1 MAMMDKD
8 TTAAAAGALALPRTA
23 QGRFLVYLLVSFLV
37 FLSVVLTVF
46 GVLSFQRAE
55 QQLDRRIERVAL
67 AQSEVI
73 ANSLWHLDYDRVDV
87 VLRAITTDPDII
99 GASVHDE
106 SGQMLAS
113 AGTPGAEVSD
123 GIREVVRD
131 VVRITRSGEQA
142 IGTLTLRYGD
152 GAVRAEL
159 RRDFAFQVALAFLL
173 LIGAL
178 LIAHLIHRQIVMTPV
193 RKLLD
198 AVTSPREGTERAI
211 VNWDSPDEFGTLVRS
226 FNDMQKREQ
235 SAEEELRAGRDM
247 LEQAVRER
255 TADLEAAMRDA
266 ERANQSKSEF
276 LATMSHEFR
285 TPLNAIIGFSELL
298 RNEILGPIEHPQY
311 KEYVKDIHISGER
324 MLSLVNDVLDI
335 ATIEAGKRSFD
346 LAEVDIAET
355 AAECI
360 RELGVAATWK
370 NVQVSYD
377 APGALGTMLTDRR
390 SLQQILINI
399 LSNAVKFTESGG
411 EISLVV
417 TRTDDGAIF
426 TVTDTGIGIPPDMIE
441 SLTEPFTQA
450 VSNPHLAREG
460 TGLGLSIV
468 KSLLDGLG
476 GSLAID
482 STVGKGTR
490 VTVTVPDRSAS

>member
-1 MAMMDKD
+1 MEKD
-8 TTAAAAGALALPRTA
+8 ATAANGGTLTMPQTA
-23 QGRFLVYLLVSFLV
+23 QGRFLIYLLVSFLV

-46 GVLSFQRAE
+46 GLLSFQRAQE
-55 QQLDRRIERVAL
+55 QLDRRIERVAL

-87 VLRAITTDPDII
+87 VLRAISTDPDIT
-99 GASVHDE
+99 GAAVRDE
-106 SGQMLAS
+106 AGQLLATV
-113 AGTPGAEVSD
+113 GNVLEKPKD
-123 GIREVVRD
+123 GEREVVRD
-131 VVRITRSGEQA
+131 VVRSTQSGALA
-142 IGTLTLRYGD
+142 IGSLALRYND
-152 GAVRAEL
+152 SAVRAEL
-159 RRDFAFQVALAFLL
+159 RRDFTFQVALAFLL

-178 LIAHLIHRQIVMTPV
+178 LIAQLIHRRIVMIPV
-193 RKLLD
+193 RRLLD
-198 AVTSPREGTERAI
+198 AVTMPREGTARPM
-211 VNWDSPDEFGTLVRS
+211 VNWDSPDEFGTLVRA

-298 RNEILGPIEHPQY
+298 RSEILGPLEHPQY

-346 LAEVDIAET
+346 LASVNIVET
-355 AAECI
+355 AEECV
-360 RELGVAATWK
+360 RELGVAAKWK
-370 NVQVSYD
+370 NLRVTLE
-377 APGALGTMLTDRR
+377 APDNLGAMLTDRR

-411 EISLVV
+411 EVSLVV
-417 TRTDDGAIF
+417 GRTPDAVIF
-426 TVTDTGIGIPPDMIE
+426 SVTDTGIGIPPEMIE
-441 SLTEPFTQA
+441 KLTEPFTQA

-476 GSLAID
+476 GSLDIESAM
-482 STVGKGTR
+482 GKGTR
-490 VTVTVPDRSAS
+490 VTVTLPDRSGT